1 MSTLTSA
8 NSIFTLGC
16 IPLYPVPV
24 RIQGFMTDD
33 MFTAEAVDMGEVV
46 MGADGHMSAGYTP
59 YKVPLEFTLMATSAS
74 NIIMDLIMDYQDMQQ
89 ELMELNASIMIPSIS
104 MSYVFT
110 KGFFPRGSP
119 MTDAKKILQPRKF
132 RFEFNRPLRTPI

>member
-16 IPLYPVPV
+16 IPLYPVAV
-24 RIQGFMTDD
+24 RIQGFATDD
-33 MFTAEAVDMGEVV
+33 MFSAEAVDMGEVV

-59 YKVPLEFTLMATSAS
+59 YKVPLEFTLMADSAS
-74 NIIMDLIMDYQDMQQ
+74 NTIMDLIMDYQDMQQ
-89 ELMELNASIMIPSIS
+89 EMMEFNASIMISS
-104 MSYVFT
+104 VGMAYVFT
-110 KGFFPRGSP
+110 KGYFIKGSP
-119 MTDAKKILQPRKF
+119 MPDGKKLLQPRKF